1 MTSNL
6 LLFALAGPLVALV
19 ISAALMVISAA
30 VTKEASAPGALRSHN
45 LGLTANT
52 LLAAGIWWAGYQ
64 GAESNNND
72 ALPALALLAVLSWLT
87 AYSARYGAGRPW
99 RHSKQRRGMIGTLVA
114 STLCVALLNSLP
126 GSGLAWPAVVLLGMS
141 LPLAVALRALHVREQ
156 QTPHAPA
163 LRLVGAGMAA
173 VSLMAVAYR
182 SPAQEAVSFAP
193 ALLPSAALVAL
204 GLLLLTNLRQTR
216 RQRTQSHDTGAHLG
230 IDTLTGLPNRAALEA
245 ALAKAAMV
253 CDRDRLHLA
262 LLTVNLDGFKPV
274 NATYGHAVGDQLLR
288 QAGTRIKRLLR
299 PADKL
304 ARIGGDEFVIL
315 LTDQAQGD
323 ALAALADRIVDNMAR
338 AFRVGTREVTL
349 SCSLG
354 VAIYPDHGESEKL
367 LARSDAAMLAA
378 KRAGGNR
385 VSHYHAEMEGD
396 LVENLDLLR
405 DFRHALDHN
414 QLKLFY
420 QPKIDAASGKITAAE
435 ALLRWRHPVRG
446 DVPPTVFVALA
457 ERFGLV
463 GRLGDWVIETAC
475 RQARIWADRG
485 LHMRVAINLSAQHMH
500 QPDVAARIQQAL
512 ARHGIDPARLTCE
525 ITESL
530 AMENTQATQATFA
543 QLGAA
548 GIHLSIDDFGT
559 GYSSL
564 AYLRKLPASEIKVDR
579 SFVLDIEHSS
589 DARAVV
595 DAVVK
600 LAHAL
605 GKKVVAEGVE
615 NVRQRRILT
624 DMGCDELQGFLFAY
638 PMSGSQLLKWAFDD
652 GEQGENAFRES
663 LFASP
668 TDFERD
674 PLEDLLAD
682 RSEHVH

>member
-1 MTSNL
+1 MSPTAML
-6 LLFALAGPLVALV
+6 LVFAGPLIALV
-19 ISAALMVISAA
+19 ISAALMAISAA
-30 VTKEASAPGALRSHN
+30 VATEAAQPGALRSRN

-52 LLAAGIWWAGYQ
+52 LLAAGVWWAGYQ
-64 GAESNNND
+64 GAESKGTD
-72 ALPALALLAVLSWLT
+72 TLVALALLAVLAWVI

-99 RHSKQRRGMIGTLVA
+99 RHSKQRWGMAGTVA
-114 STLCVALLNSLP
+114 ASALCVALLHSLP
-126 GSGLAWPAVVLLGMS
+126 GNDLALHPVLLIATS
-141 LPLAVALRALHVREQ
+141 LVLTVALRALFLRDR
-156 QTPHAPA
+156 QTPFAPA
-163 LRLVGAGMAA
+163 LRLAGAGLAA
-173 VSLMAVAYR
+173 ISLLLVAYR
-182 SPAQEAVSFAP
+182 AP
-193 ALLPSAALVAL
+193 APGAASFDPAMLPSAALVAL
-204 GLLLLTNLRQTR
+204 GLLLVTNLRQNR
-216 RQRTQSHDTGAHLG
+216 RQRAQPHDTSADLG
-230 IDTLTGLPNRAALEA
+230 VDNLTGLPNRAALET
-245 ALAKAAMV
+245 ALAHAAAD
-253 CDRDRLHLA
+253 CDRNRGHLA
-262 LLTVNLDGFKPV
+262 LLTINLDGFKPV

-288 QAGTRIKRLLR
+288 QVGTRIKRLLR
-299 PADKL
+299 PADHL

-323 ALAALADRIVDNMAR
+323 ALGALADRIIDNMAR
-338 AFRVGTREVTL
+338 AFHVGTREVTL

-354 VAIYPDHGESEKL
+354 VAIYPEHGESDRL
-367 LARSDAAMLAA
+367 LARSDAAMQAA

-385 VSHYHAEMEGD
+385 VSHYHAELEGD

-405 DFRHALDHN
+405 DFRHALDN
-414 QLKLFY
+414 NELRLFY

-435 ALLRWRHPVRG
+435 ALLRWRHPQRG

-475 RQARIWADRG
+475 RQARVWADRG

-579 SFVLDIEHSS
+579 SFVLDIEHSG

-595 DAVVK
+595 NAVVK

-615 NVRQRRILT
+615 NVRQRNILT

-638 PMSGSQLLKWAFDD
+638 PMSGSDLLKWALND
-652 GEQGENAFRES
+652 GDQGENAFRES

-674 PLEDLLAD
+674 PLEDWTE
-682 RSEHVH
+682 RVH

>member
-1 MTSNL
+1 MSLSAQL
-6 LLFALAGPLVALV
+6 LALAVPLSAMAL
-19 ISAALMVISAA
+19 SAVLMALSAA
-30 VTKEASAPGALRSHN
+30 VAAEAAAPGALRSRN

-52 LLAAGIWWAGYQ
+52 LLATGVWWAGYQ
-64 GAESNNND
+64 GASARD
-72 ALPALALLAVLSWLT
+72 TGALSTLALLVVLSWLT
-87 AYSARYGAGRPW
+87 AYGARYGAGRPW
-99 RHSKQRRGMIGTLVA
+99 RHGKQRYGLLGTLIA
-114 STLCVALLNSLP
+114 SALCVVLLYSLP
-126 GSGLAWPAVVLLGMS
+126 GEGLRWHPLALLAMS
-141 LPLAVALRALHVREQ
+141 LPLTVSLRALYLRDW
-156 QTPHAPA
+156 QTRHAPV
-163 LRLVGAGMAA
+163 LRLVSAGTAA
-173 VSLMAVAYR
+173 ALLVALAYR
-182 SPAQEAVSFAP
+182 QPAPGATALDP
-193 ALLPSAALVAL
+193 ALLPSVALAIL
-204 GLLLLTNLRQTR
+204 GLLLVTNLRQTR
-216 RQRTQSHDTGAHLG
+216 QQRAQTPTQGAQMG

-245 ALAKAAMV
+245 ALIKAAAA
-253 CDRDRLHLA
+253 CDRHRGQLA
-262 LLTVNLDGFKPV
+262 LLTINLDGFKPV

-288 QAGTRIKRLLR
+288 QAGARIRRLLR
-299 PADKL
+299 PNDTL
-304 ARIGGDEFVIL
+304 ARIGGDEFVLL
-315 LTDQAQGD
+315 LTDQADGD
-323 ALAALADRIVDNMAR
+323 ALAALADRIVGNMAR
-338 AFRVGTREVTL
+338 AFRIGTREVTL

-354 VAIYPDHGESEKL
+354 IALYPDHGEADKL
-367 LARSDAAMLAA
+367 LGRSDAAMQAA

-385 VSHYHAEMEGD
+385 LSHYSAAMEGD
-396 LVENLDLLR
+396 LIENLDLLR

-414 QLKLFY
+414 QLRLFY

-463 GRLGDWVIETAC
+463 SRLGDWVIESAC
-475 RQARIWADRG
+475 RQARVWADRG

-530 AMENTQATQATFA
+530 AMESTQTTQATFA

-564 AYLRKLPASEIKVDR
+564 AYLRRLPASEIKIDR
-579 SFVLDIEHSS
+579 SFVFDLEHSS

-595 DAVVK
+595 DAVIK

-615 NVRQRRILT
+615 NERQCRILT
-624 DMGCDELQGFLFAY
+624 ELGCNELQGFLFAQ
-638 PMSGSQLLKWAFDD
+638 PMSGSDLLKWALNDD
-652 GEQGENAFRES
+652 GQSENAFRES

-668 TDFERD
+668 SDFDRD
-674 PLEDLLAD
+674 PLTDWTEKM
-682 RSEHVH
+682 H

>member
-1 MTSNL
+1 MSPTAML
-6 LLFALAGPLVALV
+6 LVFAGPLIALV
-19 ISAALMVISAA
+19 ISAALMAISAA
-30 VTKEASAPGALRSHN
+30 VATEAAQPGALRSRN

-52 LLAAGIWWAGYQ
+52 LLAAGVWWAGYQ
-64 GAESNNND
+64 GAESKGTD
-72 ALPALALLAVLSWLT
+72 TLVALALLAVLAWVI

-99 RHSKQRRGMIGTLVA
+99 RHSKQRWGMAGTLAA
-114 STLCVALLNSLP
+114 SALCVALLHSLP
-126 GSGLAWPAVVLLGMS
+126 GSGLALPPVLLIATS
-141 LPLAVALRALHVREQ
+141 LVLTVALRALFLRDR
-156 QTPHAPA
+156 QTPFAPA
-163 LRLVGAGMAA
+163 LRLAGAGLAA
-173 VSLMAVAYR
+173 VSLLLVAYR
-182 SPAQEAVSFAP
+182 AP
-193 ALLPSAALVAL
+193 APGAASFDPAMLPSAALVAL
-204 GLLLLTNLRQTR
+204 GLLLVTNLRQNR
-216 RQRTQSHDTGAHLG
+216 RQRAQPHDASADLG
-230 IDTLTGLPNRAALEA
+230 VDNLTGLPNRAALET
-245 ALAKAAMV
+245 ALAHAATD
-253 CDRDRLHLA
+253 CDRNRGHLA
-262 LLTVNLDGFKPV
+262 LLTINLDGFKPV

-288 QAGTRIKRLLR
+288 QVGTRIKRLLR
-299 PADKL
+299 PADHL

-323 ALAALADRIVDNMAR
+323 ALGALADRIIDNMAR
-338 AFRVGTREVTL
+338 AFHVGTREVTL

-354 VAIYPDHGESEKL
+354 VAIYPEHGESDRL
-367 LARSDAAMLAA
+367 LARSDAAMQAA

-385 VSHYHAEMEGD
+385 VSHYHAELEGD

-405 DFRHALDHN
+405 DFRHALDN
-414 QLKLFY
+414 NELRLFY

-435 ALLRWRHPVRG
+435 ALLRWRHPQRG

-475 RQARIWADRG
+475 RQARVWADRG

-579 SFVLDIEHSS
+579 SFVLDIEHSG

-595 DAVVK
+595 NAVVK

-615 NVRQRRILT
+615 NVRQRNILT

-638 PMSGSQLLKWAFDD
+638 PMSGSDLLKWALDD
-652 GEQGENAFRES
+652 GDQGENAFRES

-674 PLEDLLAD
+674 PLEDWTE
-682 RSEHVH
+682 RVH